1 MLELSGNQCAIM
13 INVSACSSC
22 LRMVQ
27 DLNNSHH
34 LVSVMFKIS
43 FFGTGLMGIPMA
55 QRLIDQG
62 SDLMAYNRTA
72 AKLES
77 LQGGQRT
84 EDPLE
89 AIDHGTYL
97 FLMLTDAAAIRAT
110 ILIQPPKLSGKTIV
124 QMGTIAPEESREIE
138 QQVRAAGGDYLEAP
152 VLGSIPEAH
161 SGQLLIMGGARPDTW
176 EKALPLLQILGT
188 NPTYIGDIGSAAALK
203 LALNQMI
210 GALTVGFAQ
219 SLSYLQKQQV
229 DIDKFMAILRASA
242 LYAPTFDKK
251 LNRMVER
258 NYANPNF
265 PTKHL
270 TKDLQLFADS
280 AAPMGQNLAAI
291 QGIQTVLARAIATG
305 WAEGDYAAILEG
317 IMF

>member
-1 MLELSGNQCAIM
+1 
-13 INVSACSSC
+13 
-22 LRMVQ
+22 MVQ
-27 DLNNSHH
+27 DLCDPHH
-34 LVSVMFKIS
+34 LVSIMFKIS

-72 AKLES
+72 DKLAA

-84 EDPLE
+84 GDPLE

-97 FLMLTDAAAIRAT
+97 FLMLTDAAAIQAT
-110 ILIQPPKLSGKTIV
+110 ILAQPARLSGKTII
-124 QMGTIAPEESREIE
+124 QMGTIAPAESQAIDRQI
-138 QQVRAAGGDYLEAP
+138 RAAGGDYLEAP
-152 VLGSIPEAH
+152 VLGSIPEAR

-176 EKALPLLQILGT
+176 EKVLPLLQILGT
-188 NPTYIGDIGSAAALK
+188 APTYIGDIGSAAALK

-219 SLSYLQKQQV
+219 SLSYLQAQQV
-229 DIDKFMAILRASA
+229 DTEKFMAILRASA

-251 LNRMVER
+251 LSRMVER
-258 NYANPNF
+258 NYTNPNF

-270 TKDLQLFADS
+270 SKDLQLFADS
-280 AAPMGQNLAAI
+280 AAPMGLNLAAL
-291 QGIQTVLARAIATG
+291 QGIQAVLAKAIAAG
-305 WAEGDYAAILEG
+305 WAAGDYAAILEG
-317 IMF
+317 IIP

>member
-1 MLELSGNQCAIM
+1 
-13 INVSACSSC
+13 
-22 LRMVQ
+22 MVQ
-27 DLNNSHH
+27 DLCDPHH
-34 LVSVMFKIS
+34 IVSIMFKIS

-72 AKLES
+72 DKLAA

-84 EDPLE
+84 GDPLE

-97 FLMLTDAAAIRAT
+97 FLMLTDAAAIQAT
-110 ILIQPPKLSGKTIV
+110 ILAQPARLSGKTII
-124 QMGTIAPEESREIE
+124 QMGTIAPAESQAIDRQI
-138 QQVRAAGGDYLEAP
+138 RAAGGDYLEAP
-152 VLGSIPEAH
+152 VLGSIPEAR

-176 EKALPLLQILGT
+176 AKALPLLEILGT
-188 NPTYIGDIGSAAALK
+188 APTYIGDIGSAAALK

-219 SLSYLQKQQV
+219 SLSYLQAQQV
-229 DIDKFMAILRASA
+229 DIEKFMAILRASA

-251 LNRMVER
+251 LSRMVER
-258 NYANPNF
+258 NYTNPNF

-270 TKDLQLFADS
+270 SKDLQLFADS
-280 AAPMGQNLAAI
+280 AAPIGLNLAAI
-291 QGIQTVLARAIATG
+291 QGIQAILAKASAAG

-317 IMF
+317 LIPMAQNTTAFPSPGLDPSS

>member
-1 MLELSGNQCAIM
+1 
-13 INVSACSSC
+13 
-22 LRMVQ
+22 MVQ
-27 DLNNSHH
+27 DLSDPHH

-72 AKLES
+72 AKLAA

-84 EDPLE
+84 GDPLE
-89 AIDHGTYL
+89 AIDHGTFL
-97 FLMLTDAAAIRAT
+97 FLMLTDAAAIQTT
-110 ILIQPPKLSGKTIV
+110 ILAQPARLSGKTII
-124 QMGTIAPEESREIE
+124 QMGTIAPAESQEIDR
-138 QQVRAAGGDYLEAP
+138 QIRAAGGDYLEAP
-152 VLGSIPEAH
+152 VLGSIPEAR

-176 EKALPLLQILGT
+176 ATALPLLEILGT
-188 NPTYIGDIGSAAALK
+188 APTYIGDIGSAAALK

-219 SLSYLQKQQV
+219 SLSYLQAQQV
-229 DIDKFMAILRASA
+229 DIEKFMAILRASA

-251 LNRMVER
+251 LSRMVEG

-270 TKDLQLFADS
+270 SKDLQLFADS
-280 AAPMGQNLAAI
+280 AAPMGLNLAAL
-291 QGIQTVLARAIATG
+291 QGIQAVLAKAIAAG

-317 IMF
+317 LIPMTQNAEAFPSPELDPSS